1 MRLVQRQGLPP
12 DVDCQ
17 VDGILV
23 DRETAQTK
31 EAWFSVAR
39 RSADGVMSWALK
51 SPFPALLWMRHGFR
65 RFSLNLGGGPE
76 HVTPLLGPAMVFVP
90 GGVDIAANFLI
101 EGEASYTLVLFT
113 PSSSM
118 YQASPVASVEP
129 MVNFR
134 HRELEQSLASISRE
148 VARPDNLF
156 DMLAEGWTLQALA
169 HLSRQGHNCNARQ
182 PRHVGGLSRT
192 NRVRLEEYIRV
203 HLCDPITLDDLAQ
216 VVGLTTRHLNR
227 AFRASFAET
236 PMQYIVVLRA
246 EKAAR
251 MLIETRVSITQVA
264 LDCGFNHPQHFAASF
279 SRTVGCSPSEFRRQ
293 SVQGGTHSFQGLAG
307 GQHKA
312 VCELR

>member
-1 MRLVQRQGLPP
+1 MRLVQNKGLPA

-17 VDGILV
+17 IGGVLV
-23 DRETAQTK
+23 SRKTVQTS

-39 RSADGVMSWALK
+39 RSADKVLNWTLK

-65 RFSLNLGGGPE
+65 RFNLHLGGGPE
-76 HVTPLLGPAMVFVP
+76 HVTPILGPAMVFVP
-90 GGVDIAANFLI
+90 GGVDVAADFLI

-113 PSSSM
+113 PSPSTHRP
-118 YQASPVASVEP
+118 SPVASVEP

-169 HLSRQGHNCNARQ
+169 HLSRQGHHCIRQ

-192 NRVRLEEYIRV
+192 NRLRLEEYIRV
-203 HLCDPITLDDLAQ
+203 HLCEPITLDDLAQ

-227 AFRASFAET
+227 AFRASFSET

-246 EKAAR
+246 ERAAR
-251 MLIETRVSITQVA
+251 MLTETRVPITQVA

-279 SRTVGCSPSEFRRQ
+279 SRAVGCSPSEFRRQ
-293 SVQGGTHSFQGLAG
+293 SVQGGTQLLQTG
-307 GQHKA
+307 
-312 VCELR
+312 